1 MSKKLKTY
9 INDSGIPITVYATM
23 KPRKEERTWIAN
35 SKYSIFNI
43 GHQAAMTGRR
53 GIKIFADKKI

>member
-9 INDSGIPITVYATM
+9 INDSGITITVYATM
-23 KPRKEERTWIAN
+23 KPRKEERTWVAN

-43 GHQAAMTGRR
+43 GHQACLTGRR
-53 GIKIFADKKI
+53 GIKIVTDKL